1 MLALTQCTPIF
12 GDCTAGYRVDPDEVI
27 IEEGCTVEY
36 RVWLDKEY
44 TLQEFVDAILTNKKD
59 ERGKISIVK
68 RNSPWNRYPYI
79 EYQDG
84 NITNKSNIP
93 EKVFGYKV
101 KSVTASGG
109 WTAMDYIVNLEKEV
123 E

>member
-1 MLALTQCTPIF
+1 MFTLTICTPTR
-12 GDCTAGYRVDPDEVI
+12 GDCTAGYKVF
-27 IEEGCTVEY
+27 
-36 RVWLDKEY
+36 LDKEY

-59 ERGKISIVK
+59 EWGVIRIPK
-68 RNSPWNRYPYI
+68 RNCAWYRFPCISYRY
-79 EYQDG
+79 G

-109 WTAMDYIVNLEKEV
+109 WTAMDYLVTLEKEV
-123 E
+123 K

>member
-1 MLALTQCTPIF
+1 MFTLIPCTPTKNNYI
-12 GDCTAGYRVDPDEVI
+12 TKYRVD
-27 IEEGCTVEY
+27 
-36 RVWLDKEY
+36 LDKEY

-59 ERGKISIVK
+59 EWGVIRIPK
-68 RNSPWNRYPYI
+68 RNFAWYRFPCISYRY
-79 EYQDG
+79 G
-84 NITNKSNIP
+84 NITNKTNIP
-93 EKVFGYKV
+93 EKVFGYNV